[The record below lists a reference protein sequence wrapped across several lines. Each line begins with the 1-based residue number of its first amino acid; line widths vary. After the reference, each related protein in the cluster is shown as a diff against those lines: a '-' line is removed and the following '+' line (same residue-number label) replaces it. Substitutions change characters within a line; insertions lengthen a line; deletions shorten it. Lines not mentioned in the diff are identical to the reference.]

1 MPEKGRGRMRSVV
14 ALANRR
20 LSVQWA
26 AVLLAS
32 STLAS
37 SLLGLYRDRLLNG
50 MYYDTYKSGID
61 AYVVAFTIPD
71 FMYFIL
77 VSGALSVSFVPVFNQ
92 RLAKGNKKS
101 AWELSSSLVNFMAVL
116 TLIASIL
123 IIVFAD
129 PLVRYIVGPGL
140 NEQGHALAV
149 SMMRVV
155 AVNPFLFAVAAV
167 VSSMQQAIGRFTFT
181 AMAPIIYNIGII
193 IGAKYFTGGI
203 DIFGWHVFD
212 GGIMGVA
219 LGVVLGAMMQLVIS
233 SLGLI
238 GVGFD
243 YEAKIKWKNKGFRRV
258 LGLLPPRSLDQGIDY
273 FNSIVE
279 INLASRMGEGVTRA
293 YQQASTMSLM
303 PVNLIGVAISNAAFP
318 RMSERLAQGKLDLF
332 RQELRSVLRWIIWLA
347 LPVATITFFARGYIV
362 AFIKNGGD
370 ALIASILGA
379 LVVSIFFRTIYHIM
393 ARTFYAQQDTKTPL
407 YISLGTISLNI
418 ALAVLFTQ
426 AWDMGVYGLAWA
438 QSIVSAVEVFIL
450 FTILRFRT
458 KGIFNR
464 ELGRAISKMVVA
476 AVGTGF
482 VTYVVVQ
489 LFQLQ
494 SRDMSFMSTFPKFF
508 GITIISFAAYVFFC
522 RLLRLR
528 EGAAITHRIKQL
540 LYGRGQ

>member
-1 MPEKGRGRMRSVV
+1 
-14 ALANRR
+14 
-20 LSVQWA
+20 
-26 AVLLAS
+26 
-32 STLAS
+32 
-37 SLLGLYRDRLLNG
+37 
-50 MYYDTYKSGID
+50 
-61 AYVVAFTIPD
+61 
-71 FMYFIL
+71 
-77 VSGALSVSFVPVFNQ
+77 
-92 RLAKGNKKS
+92 
-101 AWELSSSLVNFMAVL
+101 
-116 TLIASIL
+116 
-123 IIVFAD
+123 
-129 PLVRYIVGPGL
+129 
-140 NEQGHALAV
+140 
-149 SMMRVV
+149 
-155 AVNPFLFAVAAV
+155 
-167 VSSMQQAIGRFTFT
+167 
-181 AMAPIIYNIGII
+181 
-193 IGAKYFTGGI
+193 
-203 DIFGWHVFD
+203 
-212 GGIMGVA
+212 MGVA